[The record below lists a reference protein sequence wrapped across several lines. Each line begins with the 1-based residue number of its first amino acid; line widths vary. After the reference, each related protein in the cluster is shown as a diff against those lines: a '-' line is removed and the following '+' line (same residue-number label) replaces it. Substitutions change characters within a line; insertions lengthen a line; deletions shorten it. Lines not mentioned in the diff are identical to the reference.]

1 MNWTTASM
9 ESCDNQAQIRCTN
22 INKLTVQEGILSYE
36 SITVGY
42 KHNFDC
48 YNVLSLF
55 LRSSPHGGSLTLYSS
70 LGAILIL
77 HLLII
82 WSFTWVSIS
91 SNTFSSFLWV
101 VVAKT
106 ALFKGLLNIN
116 ATRKV
121 VAMHLIRW

>member
-42 KHNFDC
+42 KHSFDC

-82 WSFTWVSIS
+82 
-91 SNTFSSFLWV
+91 
-101 VVAKT
+101 
-106 ALFKGLLNIN
+106 
-116 ATRKV
+116 
-121 VAMHLIRW
+121 